1 MEIDCKLYWGL
12 GEGGPSFA
20 RRGEGKTYRS
30 AIVSPLARLCG
41 TPAISIAVETVF
53 NVLDYRVRLLDCL

>member
-1 MEIDCKLYWGL
+1 MEIDCKLCWGL

-20 RRGEGKTYRS
+20 QRGKGKTYRS

-53 NVLDYRVRLLDCL
+53 NILD

>member
-1 MEIDCKLYWGL
+1 MEIDCKLCWGL
-12 GEGGPSFA
+12 GGGGSPSFA
-20 RRGEGKTYRS
+20 QRGKGKTYRS

-53 NVLDYRVRLLDCL
+53 NVLD